1 MEMPSD
7 DVADSVRSGL
17 CAAAG
22 KARHPDLVLWH
33 FAADMDVLPD
43 DDDISEDDVPA
54 GEREPAERRRAV
66 LLVAAVDVV
75 DRCIDDLQ
83 LIEFGDD
90 QRPDADGA
98 ADSFAYEWFPGRH
111 RGALGPRRRSATRL
125 GRLAQRAT
133 RPAGG

>member
-1 MEMPSD
+1 MAMPSD

-54 GEREPAERRRAV
+54 GER
-66 LLVAAVDVV
+66 
-75 DRCIDDLQ
+75 
-83 LIEFGDD
+83 
-90 QRPDADGA
+90 
-98 ADSFAYEWFPGRH
+98 S
-111 RGALGPRRRSATRL
+111 RRS
-125 GRLAQRAT
+125 G
-133 RPAGG
+133 AGPCCLSLLWTWWTGVLTIFS